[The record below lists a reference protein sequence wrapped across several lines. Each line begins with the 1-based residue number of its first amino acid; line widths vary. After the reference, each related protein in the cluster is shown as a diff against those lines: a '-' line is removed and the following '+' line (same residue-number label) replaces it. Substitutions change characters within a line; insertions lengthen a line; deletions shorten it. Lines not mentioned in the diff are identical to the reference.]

1 MSRRRPGERR
11 RFRGSIA
18 GLGSS
23 SGIRVVVGQW
33 PESPYGAFA
42 DAMVEL
48 PGGHR
53 VLVAP
58 SQEVADFVAGTY
70 VFDEVRVEPVDV
82 TVTVEGD
89 GDHWRLRSTSLT
101 LDWSAGHRTWLGLLV
116 RCVPRAVAQAPW
128 FCALTDPVAR
138 VALSGVRTR
147 GTAGGGRRE
156 WYGATDNRAVVSLTG
171 AYDGRELGAL
181 APLDPPPRFGFSS
194 TPRRPSVTAVT
205 TTIELP
211 ACS

>member
-1 MSRRRPGERR
+1 VTGEPRQRR
-11 RFRGSIA
+11 RFRGSIT
-18 GLGSS
+18 GLGSG
-23 SGIRVVVGQW
+23 SGIRVVVGHW
-33 PESPYGAFA
+33 PESPYGAFS

-58 SQEVADFVAGTY
+58 SAEVADFVAATY
-70 VFDEVRVEPVDV
+70 AFDEVRVEPVEV
-82 TVTVEGD
+82 TLD
-89 GDHWRLRSTSLT
+89 GGRWRLRSSSLT
-101 LDWSAGHRTWLGLLV
+101 LDWEAGRRTWVGRLV
-116 RCVPRAVAQAPW
+116 RLVPRAVAEAPW

-138 VALSGVRTR
+138 VALRGVRTR

-171 AYDGRELGAL
+171 AYDGRDLGAL

-194 TPRRPSVTAVT
+194 TPRRPSVTEVT
-205 TTIELP
+205 TTIELEDGR
-211 ACS
+211 